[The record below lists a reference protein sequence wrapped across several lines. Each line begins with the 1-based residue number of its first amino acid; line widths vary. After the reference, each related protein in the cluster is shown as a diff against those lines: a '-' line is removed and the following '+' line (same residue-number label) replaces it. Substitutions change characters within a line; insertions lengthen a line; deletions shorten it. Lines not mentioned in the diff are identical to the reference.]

1 MNFYTN
7 KTFRQLYSMNILA
20 AVSSTI
26 YTFIIPL
33 VLYDLTK
40 SALAMSTMRMMEF
53 LPNVLLG
60 MIVGVI
66 VDRLNRNIML
76 IYGGF
81 IRFVL
86 SICLLL
92 SISAEQTTVWH
103 LYVLGFLLSTLGYTV
118 GNASNAITPQ
128 LFEKSLMTDIQAKF
142 SLIFT
147 ISSIVGPS
155 IAGMLL
161 VWFNYDAFLW
171 LYVICMGGSW
181 LIACR
186 IEKTETPVHPQQQS
200 IWADIKEGVTELVG
214 NKQLFTPTITILISN
229 FASSLIIGVMT
240 FYVIDILG
248 NTKEQLGLMYT
259 IAAIGGIF
267 GAKLMKPLRNRF
279 RRGQIYCSLVLI
291 EAIVLT
297 VFFFAHSWWLL
308 GILLAFRTCIS
319 VMTNIIYLAI
329 RQETT
334 PNHLLGRVA
343 GTSSMLMKLVIPLG
357 LMIGGM
363 WAEVWPV
370 PFIFIISAL
379 AVLMNFFLLRKA
391 KFSEIE

>member
-1 MNFYTN
+1 MNLYAN
-7 KTFRQLYSMNILA
+7 KTFRQLYSINILA

-40 SALAMSTMRMMEF
+40 SAVAMSTMRMMEF

-60 MIVGVI
+60 MVVGVI

-81 IRFVL
+81 IRFIL
-86 SICLLL
+86 SVGLLL

-103 LYVLGFLLSTLGYTV
+103 LYVLGFLLSTIGYTI

-128 LFEKSLMTDIQAKF
+128 LFDKSSMTDIQAKF
-142 SLIFT
+142 SIIFT

-161 VWFNYDAFLW
+161 VWFDYDAFLW
-171 LYVICMGGSW
+171 LYVICMGISW
-181 LIACR
+181 LIACM
-186 IEKTETPVHPQQQS
+186 IEKTETPVRPQQQS
-200 IWADIKEGVTELVG
+200 VWLDMKEGVRELVG

-229 FASSLIIGVMT
+229 FSSSLIIGVMT

-248 NTKEQLGLMYT
+248 NTNEQLGLMYT
-259 IAAIGGIF
+259 ISAIGGIF
-267 GAKLMKPLRNRF
+267 GAKLMNPLRNRF

-291 EAIVLT
+291 EAFILV
-297 VFFFAHSWWLL
+297 VFFFANSWWLL

-343 GTSSMLMKLVIPLG
+343 GTSSMLMKLVVPLG
-357 LMIGGM
+357 LMVGGL
-363 WAEVWPV
+363 WAEAWPV
-370 PFIFIISAL
+370 PYIFFLSAL
-379 AVLMNFFLLRKA
+379 AVLTNFFLLRRV
-391 KFSEIE
+391 KFSEIK

>member
-1 MNFYTN
+1 MNLYAN
-7 KTFRQLYSMNILA
+7 KTFRQLYSIKVLS

-40 SALAMSTMRMMEF
+40 SAVAMSTMRMVEF

-76 IYGGF
+76 IYGGL
-81 IRFVL
+81 IQFVL
-86 SICLLL
+86 SVCLLF
-92 SISAEQTTVWH
+92 SITAEQTTVWH
-103 LYVLGFLLSTLGYTV
+103 LYVLGFLLSMIGYTI

-142 SLIFT
+142 SLVFT
-147 ISSIVGPS
+147 ISSIIGPS
-155 IAGMLL
+155 IAGVLL
-161 VWFNYDAFLW
+161 VWFDYDAFLW
-171 LYVICMGGSW
+171 LYVICMGLSW
-181 LIACR
+181 LIACM
-186 IEKTETPVHPQQQS
+186 IKKTDTPIHPQQQS
-200 IWADIKEGVTELVG
+200 IWADMKEGIRELAG

-240 FYVIDILG
+240 FYVLDILG

-267 GAKLMKPLRNRF
+267 GAKVMKPLRSRF
-279 RRGQIYCSLVLI
+279 RRGQIYCSLVLM
-291 EAIVLT
+291 EAVVLI

-343 GTSSMLMKLVIPLG
+343 GTSSMLMKLVVPLG
-357 LMIGGM
+357 LMMGGF
-363 WAEVWPV
+363 WAEAWPV
-370 PFIFIISAL
+370 RYIFFISAL
-379 AVLMNFFLLRKA
+379 AVLLNYFLLRRA

>member
-1 MNFYTN
+1 MNLYAN
-7 KTFRQLYSMNILA
+7 KTFRQLYSINILA

-40 SALAMSTMRMMEF
+40 SAVAMSTMRMMEF

-60 MIVGVI
+60 MVVGVI
-66 VDRLNRNIML
+66 VDRLNRNAML

-81 IRFVL
+81 IRFIL
-86 SICLLL
+86 SVGLLL

-103 LYVLGFLLSTLGYTV
+103 LYMLGFLLSTIGYTI

-128 LFEKSLMTDIQAKF
+128 LFDKLWMTEIQAKF

-161 VWFNYDAFLW
+161 VWFDYDAFLW
-171 LYVICMGGSW
+171 LYVICMGLSW
-181 LIACR
+181 LIACM
-186 IEKTETPVHPQQQS
+186 IEKTDTPVRPQQQS
-200 IWADIKEGVTELVG
+200 IWADMKEGIRELVG

-267 GAKLMKPLRNRF
+267 GAKLMKPLRTKF

-291 EAIVLT
+291 EAFVLV
-297 VFFFAHSWWLL
+297 VFFFAHSWWAL

-343 GTSSMLMKLVIPLG
+343 GTSSMMMKLVIPLG
-357 LMIGGM
+357 LIVGGL
-363 WAEVWPV
+363 WAEAWPV
-370 PFIFIISAL
+370 PYIFFISAL
-379 AVLMNFFLLRKA
+379 AVFTNFFLLRRA
-391 KFSEIE
+391 NFGQIE

>member
-1 MNFYTN
+1 MNLYAN
-7 KTFRQLYSMNILA
+7 KTFRQLYSIKVLS

-40 SALAMSTMRMMEF
+40 SAVAMSMMRMVEF

-76 IYGGF
+76 IYGGL
-81 IRFVL
+81 IQFVL
-86 SICLLL
+86 SVCLLF
-92 SISAEQTTVWH
+92 SITAEQTAVWH
-103 LYVLGFLLSTLGYTV
+103 LYVLGFLLSMIGYTI

-142 SLIFT
+142 SLVFT
-147 ISSIVGPS
+147 ISSIIGPS

-161 VWFNYDAFLW
+161 VWFDYDAFLW
-171 LYVICMGGSW
+171 LYVICMGLSW
-181 LIACR
+181 MIACM
-186 IEKTETPVHPQQQS
+186 IKKTDTPVHPQQQS
-200 IWADIKEGVTELVG
+200 IWADMKEGIRELAG

-240 FYVIDILG
+240 FYVLDILG

-267 GAKLMKPLRNRF
+267 GAKIMKPLRSKF
-279 RRGQIYCSLVLI
+279 RRGQIYCSLVLM
-291 EAIVLT
+291 EAVILI
-297 VFFFAHSWWLL
+297 VFFFAYSWWLL

-319 VMTNIIYLAI
+319 VITNIIYLAI

-343 GTSSMLMKLVIPLG
+343 GTSSMLMKLVVPLG
-357 LMIGGM
+357 LMIGGF
-363 WAEVWPV
+363 WAEAWPV
-370 PFIFIISAL
+370 PYIFFISAL
-379 AVLMNFFLLRKA
+379 AVLLNYFLLQRA